1 MRVHPRT
8 ILYVAVA
15 AAFSIITTACGSL
28 AATNTDSS
36 SSITNQDGRL
46 PVTESQPIVGT
57 GGELIPIAS
66 DNVSA
71 AGYDAAA
78 QVMTVVFYSGAVYEY
93 APVES
98 DLWQAFLAAQPHA
111 WSAVGKPGLVDA
123 GGPNR
128 RIE

>member
-1 MRVHPRT
+1 M
-8 ILYVAVA
+8 
-15 AAFSIITTACGSL
+15 
-28 AATNTDSS
+28 
-36 SSITNQDGRL
+36 
-46 PVTESQPIVGT
+46 GT
-57 GGELIPIAS
+57 GGELIPVAS

-78 QVMTVVFYSGAVYEY
+78 QVMTVVFDSGAVYEY

-98 DLWQAFLAAQPHA
+98 DLWQTFLAAQPHP

-123 GGPNR
+123 GESNQ

>member
-1 MRVHPRT
+1 
-8 ILYVAVA
+8 
-15 AAFSIITTACGSL
+15 
-28 AATNTDSS
+28 
-36 SSITNQDGRL
+36 
-46 PVTESQPIVGT
+46 VGT

-98 DLWQAFLAAQPHA
+98 DLWQAFLAAQPHP

-123 GGPNR
+123 GVPYR
-128 RIE
+128 RIQ